1 MEELVKKLKA
11 TVLVLLA
18 LVTVMA
24 FNSKEAKA
32 DVVSQ
37 KNNSIGIHS
46 TKIQSNKIIKVPESK
61 SKRQQ
66 LSRGSS
72 SVSASLIEYSY
83 KFIGKP
89 YVWGATGPNS
99 FDCSGF
105 TSYVYRKFGYYL
117 PHYTGAQV
125 EMGSAVSKNN
135 LKTGDL
141 VFFNTTGSNS
151 HVGIYIG
158 NGRFIHA
165 SSGKAQVTISNL
177 GDSYYRSRYSAARRL
192 IK

>member
-1 MEELVKKLKA
+1 MEGLMKKLKA
-11 TVLVLLA
+11 AGLIVFTV
-18 LVTVMA
+18 VTVMA
-24 FNSKEAKA
+24 FNIKEAKA

-46 TKIQSNKIIKVPESK
+46 TKIVSNKIIKVPESK
-61 SKRQQ
+61 AKREQM
-66 LSRGSS
+66 SRGSS
-72 SVSASLIEYSY
+72 TSASLVEYSY

-125 EMGSAVSKNN
+125 EMGSAVNKKN
-135 LKTGDL
+135 LKSGDL

-165 SSGKAQVTISNL
+165 SSGKDQVTISNL
-177 GDSYYRSRYSAARRL
+177 GDSYYSSRYSAARRI